1 MQGFSRLSIRGPGV
15 LTCSIS
21 KRTWEFRHILEWLA

>member
-1 MQGFSRLSIRGPGV
+1 MQGYGRLSIQGPGV

-21 KRTWEFRHILEWLA
+21 ERTWEFRHILEWLA